1 MLAHEASHFI
11 HQHSL
16 QQRNSSDGAMWVGV
30 GFELLTGIPFTGN
43 LLTQGI
49 LTGHSHAHENEADE
63 EGFKRLVDSGYDP
76 AEALATFRLLQ
87 QEVETLGIDEP
98 FMFSSHPKLSQRVA
112 SFDRLIAE
120 SGLAGGVRNEQ
131 RFLTR
136 TSQVRGDILDRY
148 LKLHSYKTLLLML
161 ESDASRKRYPAY
173 ARYYLG
179 EAYRLRG
186 EEGDDQRAMA
196 AYEMTLQDA
205 PDFAPP
211 HKSIGLMMLKWGDQ
225 AGAGHHFLRYLE
237 LTPEAEDRLY
247 IQAHIDR
254 PQGL

>member
-1 MLAHEASHFI
+1 
-11 HQHSL
+11 
-16 QQRNSSDGAMWVGV
+16 
-30 GFELLTGIPFTGN
+30 
-43 LLTQGI
+43 
-49 LTGHSHAHENEADE
+49 
-63 EGFKRLVDSGYDP
+63 
-76 AEALATFRLLQ
+76 
-87 QEVETLGIDEP
+87 
-98 FMFSSHPKLSQRVA
+98 MFSSHPKLSQRVA